1 MQPPPM
7 LAEAPPNKSDD
18 RRPLSQLLANSED
31 HRPSTIGPPPSDHA
45 SHADANAPQPVRKN
59 TTSSVST
66 VATALTTT
74 TTLAAEATA
83 TAAGTPFSSV
93 VSSPTYPAQ
102 PTQGVF
108 SARDGS
114 NVPPQRR
121 PTRRRVGPLTAVQR
135 ERAHLIRKMGACADC
150 RRRRVACHP
159 NHHNMTWEEAAR
171 RFRSHE
177 PSQELP
183 PIRGSQLSAVA
194 LTSGQEPRAMDIDP
208 PSSHAPGQPL
218 QNEGRIRTPLPSGPR
233 PDKPVQL
240 PPLPGF
246 DNFRATL
253 QGSADR
259 ILANPFRSRYAHVS
273 VLMIRWQEDEDAAA
287 QRGLEELERTF
298 QEDYDYTVYVKTIPR
313 WTDESRTPYLWLS
326 QVLGDFVTDH
336 NQRDCLKIFC
346 YAGHSYLNANR
357 EPVLASSPHADPASV
372 IRWDSIR
379 HFFENTRAD
388 TLILMDCAYY
398 PFHSTTRQEG
408 MLELVAASAGED
420 HVELLGRGVFTR
432 ALADQ
437 LRTRAARAFLEPFSA
452 AELHGRL
459 LAVYPSLVK
468 ERHPSDRAVAQ
479 FPTPLI
485 LQLSGTKTLPSIL
498 LAPRRHQAQS
508 QCQSQGHHGQ
518 AGPSSASSL
527 AGSQHI
533 TITFRLT
540 DDAFKLDSWAE
551 WLRLMPSGI
560 TEARID
566 GPYRN
571 TFQ

>member
-1 MQPPPM
+1 MQPPPI

-18 RRPLSQLLANSED
+18 RRPLSHLLTNSED
-31 HRPSTIGPPPSDHA
+31 HRASAVGAPPTDHA
-45 SHADANAPQPVRKN
+45 SHADADASPPLRKDTN
-59 TTSSVST
+59 SSVST
-66 VATALTTT
+66 VATTLTTT
-74 TTLAAEATA
+74 NLATEGT
-83 TAAGTPFSSV
+83 AGTPFSSMT
-93 VSSPTYPAQ
+93 SSPTYPAQ

-183 PIRGSQLSAVA
+183 PIRGSQLSPAT
-194 LTSGQEPRAMDIDP
+194 LTSGQEPPRAMDIDP
-208 PSSHAPGQPL
+208 PTSHALSQPL

-233 PDKPVQL
+233 PEKPIQL

-246 DNFRATL
+246 DNFRADL

-273 VLMIRWQEDEDAAA
+273 VLMVRWQEDEDSAA
-287 QRGLEELERTF
+287 QSALNELERTF

-313 WTDESRTPYLWLS
+313 WADESRTPYLWLS

-336 NQRDCLKIFC
+336 NQRDCLKIFYYTGC
-346 YAGHSYLNANR
+346 SYLDADR
-357 EPVLASSPHADPASV
+357 EPVLASSRHADPASV

-398 PFHSTTRQEG
+398 PSHSTTRREG

-420 HVELLGRGVFTR
+420 HIELLGRGAFTR

-437 LRTRAARAFLEPFSA
+437 LRTRAAQAFREPFSA

-459 LAVYPSLVK
+459 LAVYPGLVK
-468 ERHPSDRAVAQ
+468 ERHPNDRAVLR

-498 LAPRRHQAQS
+498 LAPRRHQGLSQS
-508 QCQSQGHHGQ
+508 QSHHGQ
-518 AGPSSASSL
+518 AGPSSTSSL
-527 AGSQHI
+527 GGSQHI

-540 DDAFKLDSWAE
+540 DEAFNMDSWAE